1 MDCRLDL
8 TWKLSEWDN
17 WTCNVFTA
25 LIRYYAAEHVEDA
38 FLVLL
43 LDIRHHDRK
52 QHLHGILL
60 RLLELCAVQVS
71 RSVPSFALVVKTLKP
86 CKEMAILLQTVVSHL
101 IVS

>member
-8 TWKLSEWDN
+8 TWKLSEWDT
-17 WTCNVFTA
+17 WTCNAFPV
-25 LIRYYAAEHVEDA
+25 LVGYYAAEHVEDA

-43 LDIRHHDRK
+43 LDIRHHDWE
-52 QHLHGILL
+52 QYLHGILL

-71 RSVPSFALVVKTLKP
+71 RSVPPFALIVKTLKP